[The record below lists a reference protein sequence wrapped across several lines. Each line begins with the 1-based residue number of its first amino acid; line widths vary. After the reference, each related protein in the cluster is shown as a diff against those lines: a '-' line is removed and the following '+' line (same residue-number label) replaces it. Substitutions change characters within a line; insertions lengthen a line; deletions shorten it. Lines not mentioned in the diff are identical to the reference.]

1 MEEPMDRG
9 EVVHVM
15 GKSDENVETTSSH
28 EREMVEQENDSTP
41 SGRSEPEER
50 TAGQDHSSEVKQSED
65 NLHNNLQVMES
76 EDKENYT
83 QLPTE
88 RKVDERGAS
97 ENVAEDSEEDVLTS
111 EEAEEGYS
119 SMQQEDPSLSSN
131 AEAETH
137 QTNEHISYGQTSKIQ
152 PLSKLIEQAL
162 LKITKLASSRKY
174 RKLRNVCKEAVAI
187 LNTDASDIGNEKVF
201 EALLLGCESGKIQVV
216 VVSLDTLQKLIAY
229 GWIQAK
235 AFRAKNDSRV
245 VDEVVKS
252 VCDCFQ
258 MKDDSIFLRMTQI
271 LLNVVSGLS
280 PEVGIHEGILVL
292 NVRTLYNIHL
302 SARSSSVRTI
312 SRAALT
318 QVLDTVFSRMEKTVA
333 EGTDIASSLEKGTDY
348 ALESRLSLK
357 VPAVESE
364 YIKEDTSLDTE
375 QLQKDDKAS
384 YIRSVEEPEYDN
396 QKGETSSITTVE
408 INGESS
414 QTRDNEAQRENA
426 KSETE
431 NVVTESVTESS
442 NEMFHYEIL
451 ERDAYL
457 LFRALCKLSSREH
470 SDLSSSTSLSTR
482 SKILS
487 LELIKEII
495 ETSGPAFRSSPH
507 FVYAV
512 RNFLIPS
519 LLTNCV
525 APTMAI
531 MELALS
537 IVELLLYKLRSSLKW
552 EISAIFH
559 TVIFRYLES
568 PTSTHA
574 QTKRALLLVNK
585 LVNEPQLLADLFLNY
600 DCDINSNNIY
610 ERIVSN
616 LSRIIQRNASL
627 SANSVFEGGVGLSQ
641 PSEGQHAAQ
650 EVELRQLALTGI
662 SYLLSSLKE
671 WSKPLMSS
679 HKVQQS
685 SNTTKANSSIS
696 TTTGSNQGTQSSHS
710 DSVLN
715 ETEDSSREEHL
726 DTSVVEKRLQI
737 KREVDEAIR
746 FFNFDADQ
754 GIDYLCKVG
763 YLRKDPKEIAKFL
776 LKTEGLDATMVG
788 QYLGDGNEFHNQ
800 VMHEFVD
807 LHDFVGLKFDEAIR
821 LFLSNFRLPGE
832 AQKIDRIMEKFAS
845 RYCACNPE
853 LFANADT
860 AYVLAYAVIMLNTD
874 AHHPQVKHKMSK
886 EEFIK
891 NNRGINDGEDLPE
904 EFLEEL
910 YDRIVNEEIRLG
922 DFVKDSSSS
931 RHNTSSKLH
940 DSFRESERL
949 MKYTKQLFSS
959 RDKIKYETS
968 KSDIDYT
975 YYSATNPFHGKLM
988 FEVSW
993 CAILAAISVL
1003 LERAGSHDTDVVSL
1017 CTQCF
1022 RDALVIASIYGMDTE
1037 RNALASSLAKFTH
1050 LSGISDMKIK
1060 NIECIRAIL
1069 QVAISDGDFLGD
1081 TWLHILKAISQ
1092 LEEIRAI
1099 AAGDPDRYHVSD
1111 AKSNRIEEQIS
1122 AAIQMLEKGGSAVGI
1137 SSESILFQFP
1147 DKDMKERETH
1157 DNSRKSLKQGRSSL
1171 NFHNNG
1177 PNGSLSKSL
1186 DPSLSLVASTIKDDE
1201 IQRVFSNSIELSS
1214 TGIADFCKALS
1225 SIAWE
1230 EITEA
1235 KIPSFYMLLKAV
1247 EVAHYNM
1254 QARIRVEWKQVWD
1267 HLEPLFSKA
1276 GCHSKQAIAMF
1287 AIDAL
1292 RQLSLE
1298 FLEREELSQYAF
1310 QRSFL
1315 KPFQLIFAKTSS
1327 ASLKELILN
1336 CLAQIVS
1343 QRNNRLRSG
1352 WKPIFQILSQAAE
1365 DKTTKWNLSSSD
1377 SRSDG
1382 TETTYSVMS
1391 ESYQLLDQILR
1402 EHLKDSTDE
1411 MFIEA
1416 VHCLA
1421 AYAKSPLSVSI
1432 SLSAINHLS
1441 IRVSS
1446 LLAEKFDEST
1456 VFEDDSDLHVKLWF
1470 PLLMALSS
1478 CTGDSR
1484 ESVRSS
1490 ATDALFEVL
1499 RQFGNKF
1506 SPGFWKLVF
1515 RGILVPIF
1523 DDIRHLPGGNDEQG
1537 LSHIEV
1543 DHNKQWAI
1551 STGTMALNNLID
1563 LFVRHIESSKH
1574 LLWELLKLLESWI
1587 NQESENLA
1595 REGVSAL
1602 SRLARKGGESFSEE
1616 EWITFTSF
1624 LQTLV
1629 QTTLPHELF
1638 DNLELLNDMEQ
1649 LHSGTKDSEQ
1659 VEANASIPG
1668 NLVSELESTS
1678 NIDVSG
1684 GSRFDDMIES
1694 SNRLQDAPTQKS
1706 VQDTGDNENEIVAYV
1721 EDDEWP
1727 GPMRFYEYHPEETTE
1742 RDHAQELSSQPTK
1755 SSKDRDSLS
1764 KSEKQQS
1771 SSSIINSF
1779 HHTANF
1785 KVVRCKSVVQLLLSQ
1800 LTVETVEEHFHRIP
1814 DVAIEKMISSMET
1827 SISFARS
1834 FNSNYQL
1841 RFALWKSGFM
1851 NQIPNLLKQEM
1862 NGTMNLLQVLGWILS
1877 NDNSQ
1882 NHRSLDFIEK
1892 LESNRIHLCQQILK
1906 DYSSRLERSL
1916 ESSSKKTEEQRELQ
1930 AASSVVVSVLNQ
1942 LIEMSD
1948 SKFQRTLQESYDWLM
1963 NLVRSESP
1971 QVRDAVAKLLH
1982 EKVRLM
1988 FRS

>member
-1 MEEPMDRG
+1 MVE
-9 EVVHVM
+9 
-15 GKSDENVETTSSH
+15 KSEENVEPTSSS
-28 EREMVEQENDSTP
+28 ELRLT
-41 SGRSEPEER
+41 EPEEESV
-50 TAGQDHSSEVKQSED
+50 TPLNTEGQEMATNQEDSSNFEED
-65 NLHNNLQVMES
+65 PHEHWHNNLEMEEVEGRENNAGLPS
-76 EDKENYT
+76 EESTEARAALENDT
-83 QLPTE
+83 DGSE
-88 RKVDERGAS
+88 
-97 ENVAEDSEEDVLTS
+97 ENVSTS
-111 EEAEEGYS
+111 ELADEGITVT
-119 SMQQEDPSLSSN
+119 QQQDPSLSSN

-137 QTNEHISYGQTSKIQ
+137 QTNEHGSYGENSKIQ
-152 PLSKLIEQAL
+152 PLAKLIEQSL

-174 RKLRNVCKEAVAI
+174 RKLRNVCKEAVEIVKA
-187 LNTDASDIGNEKVF
+187 DASDIGNEKVF
-201 EALLLGCESGKIQVV
+201 EALLLGCDSGKTQVV

-235 AFRAKNDSRV
+235 AFRDKKETRV
-245 VDEVVKS
+245 VDDVVKS

-271 LLNVVSGLS
+271 LLNIVSGLS
-280 PEVGIHEGILVL
+280 PEVGIHEGILVF

-333 EGTDIASSLEKGTDY
+333 EGNRPASSSENGNDDVV
-348 ALESRLSLK
+348 ESRLSFK
-357 VPAVESE
+357 VPGVESE
-364 YIKEDTSLDTE
+364 DLKEDTSLDTE
-375 QLQKDDKAS
+375 PLQKSDRAS
-384 YIRSVEEPEYDN
+384 YIRSIEEPEYGSE
-396 QKGETSSITTVE
+396 KVETSSVTTNE
-408 INGESS
+408 NNGVSS
-414 QTRDNEAQRENA
+414 KIWETQTQKERV
-426 KSETE
+426 KSVTE

-442 NEMFHYEIL
+442 SETFHYEVL

-457 LFRALCKLSSREH
+457 LFRALCKLSSREQ
-470 SDLSSSTSLSTR
+470 
-482 SKILS
+482 K
-487 LELIKEII
+487 LIKEII
-495 ETSGPAFRSSPH
+495 ETSGPAFRSSPR

-537 IVELLLYKLRSSLKW
+537 IVELLLYKLRSCLKW

-568 PTSTHA
+568 ATSTHA

-585 LVNEPQLLADLFLNY
+585 LVNDPQLLADLFLNY
-600 DCDINSNNIY
+600 DCDINSNNVY
-610 ERIVSN
+610 ERIVSD
-616 LSRIIQRNASL
+616 LSRIIQKNASL

-671 WSKPLMSS
+671 WSKPLISS
-679 HKVQQS
+679 QRVQQN
-685 SNTTKANSSIS
+685 SNLTEGSFPNSSVTEIVQGIQ
-696 TTTGSNQGTQSSHS
+696 TGHS
-710 DSVLN
+710 DNVLN
-715 ETEDSSREEHL
+715 ETEDGSREEHL

-763 YLRKDPKEIAKFL
+763 YLRRDPKEIAKFL

-788 QYLGDGNEFHNQ
+788 QYLGDGNEFHME

-807 LHDFVGLKFDEAIR
+807 LHDFVDLKFDEAIR

-904 EFLEEL
+904 EFLGEL

-931 RHNTSSKLH
+931 KYTSSNKLH

-959 RDKIKYETS
+959 RDKIKNENPNNG
-968 KSDIDYT
+968 IDYT

-1003 LERAGSHDTDVVSL
+1003 LERAGSHDTDVVGL

-1081 TWLHILKAISQ
+1081 TWMHILKAISQ

-1099 AAGDPDRYHVSD
+1099 AAGDPERYHVSD

-1137 SSESILFQFP
+1137 SSESILFQVP
-1147 DKDMKERETH
+1147 DKETKEKESSDH
-1157 DNSRKSLKQGRSSL
+1157 SRKSLRQSGRS
-1171 NFHNNG
+1171 NVHHNDSNG
-1177 PNGSLSKSL
+1177 NVSKSV
-1186 DPSLSLVASTIKDDE
+1186 DPNLSLVASTIKDDE
-1201 IQRVFSNSIELSS
+1201 IQRVFSNSVELSS

-1225 SIAWE
+1225 YIAWE
-1230 EITEA
+1230 EIAEA
-1235 KIPSFYMLLKAV
+1235 KTPSFYMLLKAV

-1267 HLEPLFSKA
+1267 HLEPLFSKS
-1276 GCHSKQAIAMF
+1276 GCHPKQAIAMF

-1315 KPFQLIFAKTSS
+1315 KPFQLIFAKTVS
-1327 ASLKELILN
+1327 ANLKELILS
-1336 CLAQIVS
+1336 CLAQIVC
-1343 QRNNRLRSG
+1343 QRYNRLRSG
-1352 WKPIFQILSQAAE
+1352 WKSIFQILSQAAE
-1365 DKTTKWNLSSSD
+1365 DKTTKWNVHSTSD
-1377 SRSDG
+1377 FHSEA

-1391 ESYQLLDQILR
+1391 QSYQLLDQILR
-1402 EHLKDSTDE
+1402 DHLKDSTDE

-1446 LLAEKFDEST
+1446 LLEDRFDENM
-1456 VFEDDSDLHVKLWF
+1456 VFEDDCDLHVKLWF

-1478 CTGDSR
+1478 CTGDAR

-1506 SPGFWKLVF
+1506 SPGFWKLVV

-1523 DDIRHLPGGNDEQG
+1523 DDIRHLPGGNDEQER
-1537 LSHIEV
+1537 SHIEV
-1543 DHNKQWAI
+1543 DHNKQWAV

-1563 LFVRHIESSKH
+1563 LFVRYMQSTKH

-1602 SRLARKGGESFSEE
+1602 SRLSRKGGESFSEE
-1616 EWITFTSF
+1616 EWITLTSF
-1624 LQTLV
+1624 LETLV
-1629 QTTLPHELF
+1629 QSTLPHELF
-1638 DNLELLNDMEQ
+1638 DNLELLNEMEQ
-1649 LHSGTKDSEQ
+1649 LHSNGIDSER
-1659 VEANASIPG
+1659 VKANTSVPS
-1668 NLVSELESTS
+1668 NLITETERTS
-1678 NIDVSG
+1678 SNVDVSG
-1684 GSRFDDMIES
+1684 GSRLDEMTES
-1694 SNRLQDAPTQKS
+1694 PGSFQTVPTQKS
-1706 VQDTGDNENEIVAYV
+1706 AKDKEDNENEVVVFV

-1727 GPMRFYEYHPEETTE
+1727 GPMCFYEYHPEETSQ
-1742 RDHAQELSSQPTK
+1742 RDRAQEELISQATK
-1755 SSKDRDSLS
+1755 FSTEKGSSSKSGN
-1764 KSEKQQS
+1764 QHS
-1771 SSSIINSF
+1771 SSNTTNAF

-1800 LTVETVEEHFHRIP
+1800 LILETVEEHFHRIP

-1877 NDNSQ
+1877 NDNSG
-1882 NHRSLDFIEK
+1882 NKRSSEFIEK
-1892 LESNRIHLCQQILK
+1892 LELHRIHLCQQILK
-1906 DYSSRLERSL
+1906 EYSTLLERSL
-1916 ESSSKKTEEQRELQ
+1916 ESSPKKTEEQRELQ
-1930 AASSVVVSVLNQ
+1930 AASSVVVSVLHQ
-1942 LIEMSD
+1942 LIAMSD
-1948 SKFQRTLQESYDWLM
+1948 FQFQKTLQESYDCLM

-1971 QVRDAVAKLLH
+1971 QVRDAVAKLLQ

-1988 FRS
+1988 FHS